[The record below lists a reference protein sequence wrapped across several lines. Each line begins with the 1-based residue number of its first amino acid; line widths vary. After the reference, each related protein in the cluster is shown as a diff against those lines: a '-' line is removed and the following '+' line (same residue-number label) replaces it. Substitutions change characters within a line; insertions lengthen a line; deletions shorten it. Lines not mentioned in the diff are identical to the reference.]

1 MGNQT
6 VLTPTPDEQPEVFQP
21 RYLFRIR
28 KMNLDAT
35 WEYVYVYGS
44 SVQISGT
51 GDIAVMTWDNRRV
64 FGLKQKYWSE
74 WVMVDPET
82 KEPYE
87 EDFPVLSKDPDNN

>member
-35 WEYVYVYGS
+35 WEYVYVYGA

-64 FGLKQKYWSE
+64 FGLKADQWRE
-74 WVMVDPET
+74 WCIVDPET
-82 KEPYE
+82 REPYE
-87 EDFPVLSKDPDNN
+87 QDFPDGC